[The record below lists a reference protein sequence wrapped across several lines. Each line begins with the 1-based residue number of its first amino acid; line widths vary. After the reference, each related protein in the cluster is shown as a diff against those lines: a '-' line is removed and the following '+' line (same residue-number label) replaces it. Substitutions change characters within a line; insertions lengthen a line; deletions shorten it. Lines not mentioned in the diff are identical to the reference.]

1 MSAGDVLQGLRLALA
16 GQEGE
21 RIRRELV
28 ALLGSVQSSDV
39 PAAAGE
45 GSRRPQRRARPPDR
59 LSPAVGGRTQRA
71 RCASGEAG
79 SHRSQADGREG
90 RAAARRTSGTEDRR
104 QVGRTGALCGAPGGA
119 GAGTAGSAVRRGRSR
134 KAQSPLLC
142 MSGDALPALQGP
154 SGSPAVEAGGA
165 TDGQRGEET
174 PLDGEAREEAAAMG
188 PRESTRGVREVPRET
203 HVAGRRAE
211 VQARPMGDS
220 WDTGVRPGARPG
232 RVFSRSSTTPR
243 RRSPRGA
250 APGRAGVRDTRRE
263 WRSRPRDG
271 TRSRSR
277 SLSRCSWDDCRHQRG
292 DRWGRVDASPSR
304 ERFISSGCLSP
315 TRNPGRGSGGVDRDA
330 STRESRSRSRQPGR
344 LGDQDADG
352 ATAGRSTA
360 RLEGAL
366 HGPGGECSRGAGG
379 MHDAQGLLSGL
390 RDLLRRWEPRDPL
403 GETGIGHVASGQ
415 PAAAAA
421 ATVQE
426 GAGELPGTEGA
437 VQPAPG
443 VVPEAAQ
450 RGAYVSF
457 AGPLGTHVKKE
468 VREKIWKGEFVE
480 IFSLLP
486 LEESVELK
494 DDDKKDGKKEEEE
507 RSKRYRKIPKTFGNW
522 LRAFCTLASI
532 IGEKHPESC
541 SPLFC

>member
-28 ALLGSVQSSDV
+28 VLLGSVQSSDV

-90 RAAARRTSGTEDRR
+90 RAAARRTSGTVDRR
-104 QVGRTGALCGAPGGA
+104 QVGRTGA
-119 GAGTAGSAVRRGRSR
+119 V
-134 KAQSPLLC
+134 
-142 MSGDALPALQGP
+142 
-154 SGSPAVEAGGA
+154 
-165 TDGQRGEET
+165 RGEET
-174 PLDGEAREEAAAMG
+174 PLDGMAREEAAATG
-188 PRESTRGVREVPRET
+188 PRESTRGVREVPWET

-211 VQARPMGDS
+211 VQARPMGGS
-220 WDTGVRPGARPG
+220 GDTGVRPGARPG
-232 RVFSRSSTTPR
+232 MVFSRSSTTPR
-243 RRSPRGA
+243 WRSPRGA
-250 APGRAGVRDTRRE
+250 APGRAGVRDTRR
-263 WRSRPRDG
+263 SRPRDG
-271 TRSRSR
+271 TRSRSQ
-277 SLSRCSWDDCRHQRG
+277 SLNRCSWDDCRHQRG

-330 STRESRSRSRQPGR
+330 LTRESRSRSRQPGR

-352 ATAGRSTA
+352 TTAGRSTA

-366 HGPGGECSRGAGG
+366 RGPGG
-379 MHDAQGLLSGL
+379 
-390 RDLLRRWEPRDPL
+390 
-403 GETGIGHVASGQ
+403 HVVSGQ

-468 VREKIWKGEFVE
+468 VREKIWKGEFE

-494 DDDKKDGKKEEEE
+494 DDDKKEDEE

-522 LRAFCTLASI
+522 LRAFCKLVSI

-541 SPLFC
+541 SPLFCYVDGIWEAYRVYGGLAWWRYDEQFRQRLAANP